1 MYLIQMTKQIQLCI
15 PKVSIQIPRQQIFET
30 FCKLKIGRINRLTEN
45 LLRSDPHF
53 KRIVIS
59 INWDNSKPL
68 AIQIQ
73 EVLKDPTEHM
83 NVVYDMPWYWQIYAN
98 HPQK

>member
-1 MYLIQMTKQIQLCI
+1 MTKQIQLCI